1 MGWSLGLLA
10 NDTVSAMIISIA
22 HSVYNVL
29 QKQVVS
35 FKESKSSQIDEDDEQ
50 DPVAEALV
58 FTDNAS
64 LHRMGGFVLHSAIKI
79 SLKSDLNFLTSLGLP
94 KEDKESLPINLKVLD
109 KGGLTFMKQEMIG

>member
-10 NDTVSAMIISIA
+10 DDTVSAMIISIA

-58 FTDNAS
+58 F
-64 LHRMGGFVLHSAIKI
+64 HCIEWG
-79 SLKSDLNFLTSLGLP
+79 DLFCTRPSKL
-94 KEDKESLPINLKVLD
+94 V
-109 KGGLTFMKQEMIG
+109 